1 MLSNEEIAARIQAG
15 EEELYCELWAQC
27 SGLVAWKA
35 RHIMTALNGRGGVE
49 LDDLVNSGYPAMV
62 EAVASYRPEEGAFS
76 TWLMYHLQNAF
87 AEAAGYKTKKKRE
100 DPINNSVSLQ
110 MPIGDGEDAA
120 ELFEVVEDPGGY
132 AAIEYA
138 EETVWREQLHQT
150 VCDVLS
156 DLPADLEEV
165 LTMRFL
171 ENKSQ
176 NETSVQLGFTRE
188 DVKKLEGKGLKELRK
203 PVYSAR
209 LKPFLYFDF
218 YSSSGLGAFRSSGMS
233 IEERYLVYQE
243 RREKKNN

>member
-27 SGLVAWKA
+27 SGLIVWKA

-76 TWLMYHLQNAF
+76 TWLMYHLQKAF
-87 AEAAGYKTKKKRE
+87 AEAAGYKTKRKRE

-120 ELFEVVEDPGGY
+120 ELFEVVEDPEGY

-156 DLPADLEEV
+156 DLPADQEEV

-188 DVKKLEGKGLKELRK
+188 DVKKLEGKALKELRK